1 MSEPPPDIVAYADS
15 VAAMSRALA
24 AADEH
29 AFRSA
34 LSAFDAVRD
43 GEVLTGVRKVT
54 VELQSALRRFEI
66 DARLIGMAHKVPDA
80 RRRLEH
86 VLRLTNDAAH
96 RTMDLVEQCGPLVQR
111 IEQGME
117 TLRAGAAS
125 GAAPGS
131 ETGAAAGALREQARA
146 SVIECL
152 HGIRSRLGDVRLAQ
166 SYQDL
171 TGQIVRSVM
180 ALVDELQRAL
190 SELAAIVDGKEA
202 AARRE
207 QTTVRGRGPVVPGV
221 EHGQVVSGQ
230 QDVDAL
236 LSDLGM

>member
-1 MSEPPPDIVAYADS
+1 MSEPPPDIRAYADS

-24 AADEH
+24 AADEQ

-43 GEVLTGVRKVT
+43 GEVLTGVRKIT
-54 VELQSALRRFEI
+54 VELQSALQRFEI
-66 DARLIGMAHKVPDA
+66 DSRLIGLAQSKVPDA

-111 IEQGME
+111 IEQCMQA
-117 TLRAGAAS
+117 LLSS
-125 GAAPGS
+125 GA
-131 ETGAAAGALREQARA
+131 TGAALEQFRA
-146 SVIECL
+146 HLAESL
-152 HGIRSRLGDVRLAQ
+152 HDIRGRLGDVRLAQ

-190 SELAAIVDGKEA
+190 GELAAIVDGKDA
-202 AARRE
+202 LVRRE